1 MYARPLA
8 GEAILDMALTGLLG
22 DAGGVSSLICRMHAN
37 RPSFRPR
44 IRPIVHASSGTKLD
58 LQAAKEE
65 VVRLSG
71 DKYGLDRSEAQKQQ
85 IVAKVRELEA
95 AQVVEDLELTG

>member
-1 MYARPLA
+1 
-8 GEAILDMALTGLLG
+8 MALAGLLG
-22 DAGGVSSLICRMHAN
+22 DAGSVSSLTRRLHSN

-44 IRPIVHASSGTKLD
+44 TIIQAGKGTKLET
-58 LQAAKEE
+58 QAAKAE